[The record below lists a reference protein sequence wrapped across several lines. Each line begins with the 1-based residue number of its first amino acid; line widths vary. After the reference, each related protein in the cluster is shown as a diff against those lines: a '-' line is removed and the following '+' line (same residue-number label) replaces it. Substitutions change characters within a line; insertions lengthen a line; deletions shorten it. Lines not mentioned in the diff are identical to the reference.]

1 LKKLLLQ
8 LLSQVRPST
17 TFGHISQ
24 LNANNVFLLE
34 QMLTPMVFG
43 MPQELK
49 SDPEVRAA
57 VITILDALVDAG
69 SAAAYLMRDDFATP
83 LPAVK

>member
-1 LKKLLLQ
+1 
-8 LLSQVRPST
+8 
-17 TFGHISQ
+17 
-24 LNANNVFLLE
+24 
-34 QMLTPMVFG
+34 MLTPMVFG